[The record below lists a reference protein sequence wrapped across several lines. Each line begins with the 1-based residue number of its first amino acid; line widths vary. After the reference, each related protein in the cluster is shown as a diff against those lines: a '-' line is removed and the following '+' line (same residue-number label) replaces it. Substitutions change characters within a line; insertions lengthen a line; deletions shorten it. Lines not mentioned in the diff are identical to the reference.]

1 MSVAA
6 AGEGFIKATIEWSAL
21 GRVGGEEGAIET
33 GILGA
38 ETIEG
43 MVVEKSQ
50 KTLTLSP
57 DGSVGANELD
67 VYFFADRPVL
77 STDENRHVEIG
88 DSFAITDYGTFKVQ
102 LVRYRPEGGYTKCTV
117 RNTERPE
124 LN

>member
-6 AGEGFIKATIEWSAL
+6 AGEGFIKTSIEWSAL
-21 GRVGGEEGAIET
+21 GRTKGEEGAVETGVIET
-33 GILGA
+33 V
-38 ETIEG
+38 TVEG

-50 KTLTLSP
+50 KTLNLSQ

-77 STDENRHVEIG
+77 TSDATRFVEIG
-88 DSFAITDYGTFKVQ
+88 DSMALDGYGTFKVQ
-102 LVRYRPEGGYTKCTV
+102 LVRFRPEGNYTKVTV

>member
-6 AGEGFIKATIEWSAL
+6 AGEGFIKTSIVWSAL
-21 GRVGGEEGAIET
+21 GRTGGEEGAVET
-33 GILGA
+33 GVLGT
-38 ETIEG
+38 ETVEG

-50 KTLTLSP
+50 KTLNLSQ

-77 STDENRHVEIG
+77 TSDATRFIEIG
-88 DSFAITDYGTFKVQ
+88 DSMDMDGYGVFKVQ
-102 LVRYRPEGGYTKCTV
+102 LVRFRPEGGYTKVTV

-124 LN
+124 IN

>member
-21 GRVGGEEGAIET
+21 GRTSGEEGAVET
-33 GILGA
+33 GVIGV

-43 MVVEKSQ
+43 MVVEKAL
-50 KTLTLSP
+50 KTLNLSP
-57 DGSVGANELD
+57 DGSVGADELD
-67 VYFFADRPVL
+67 VYFFADRPAL
-77 STDENRHVEIG
+77 TADANRHIEIG
-88 DSFAITDYGTFKVQ
+88 DSFAITDYGTFKIQ
-102 LVRYRPEGGYTKCTV
+102 LVRFRPEGGYTKVTV